1 MSAGRQARGATR
13 GVAGACGRRCASS
26 ATSGRGPTVT
36 PASGGLPDAD
46 ASESGSESGRGIPAS
61 HGFKSRWRAGYRRSQ
76 AGNPPPRG
84 LGTAA
89 RAWTKYARAGK
100 FSRWHVH
107 EHGKQSAGVTPG
119 APTWNRCPEWGNDSE
134 AHATQSYAAGR
145 SARGSRLTWNA
156 RRLGGRPGRPPRP
169 PPRPGCGHRHG
180 HGVRRVRVVD
190 SR

>member
-89 RAWTKYARAGK
+89 RAWENTRAREISVAGMCTSTEISPPASLPGPPPGIAARSGGTTRK
-100 FSRWHVH
+100 HTRRSH
-107 EHGKQSAGVTPG
+107 TPPG
-119 APTWNRCPEWGNDSE
+119 GRRAVQDSPGMHADSE
-134 AHATQSYAAGR
+134 DGQDGRRGRRRGRAVATVTATVSAA
-145 SARGSRLTWNA
+145 SES
-156 RRLGGRPGRPPRP
+156 
-169 PPRPGCGHRHG
+169 
-180 HGVRRVRVVD
+180 
-190 SR
+190 

>member
-89 RAWTKYARAGK
+89 RAWENTRAREISVAGMCT
-100 FSRWHVH
+100 ST
-107 EHGKQSAGVTPG
+107 EISPPASLPG
-119 APTWNRCPEWGNDSE
+119 PPPGIAALSGGNDSE